1 MGSKDAWE
9 SILELARR
17 IDDGVAARRGV
28 DAQEA
33 MALVGAVIEFQA
45 QLTAGVVW
53 RGSSIA
59 DARTPQPSP
68 VVAPAPEFHPAPAQT
83 EPCPP
88 PDPPAG
94 EEQAEEP
101 AI

>member
-28 DAQEA
+28 DAGEA
-33 MALVGAVIEFQA
+33 LDLVRAVIEFQA

-53 RGSSIA
+53 RGPALS
-59 DARTPQPSP
+59 DDRGPQPSTIAASP
-68 VVAPAPEFHPAPAQT
+68 DFDAAPAPAEA
-83 EPCPP
+83 CPP
-88 PDPPAG
+88 PEAPSG

>member
-9 SILELARR
+9 NILELARR

-33 MALVGAVIEFQA
+33 MDLVGAVIQFQA

-53 RGSSIA
+53 RGPA
-59 DARTPQPSP
+59 LTDDRTPQPSP
-68 VVAPAPEFHPAPAQT
+68 IAEGPDFNPAPAPPEA
-83 EPCPP
+83 CPP

-94 EEQAEEP
+94 DEQAEEP